1 MTAHPFVSIVI
12 GMAPK
17 TGGKGNKSA
26 QNYVRDLW
34 EHGLSE
40 QEIRKQLKEDGY
52 KAGRITQLLKATRPA
67 EGQEGVAAAAAKELA
82 RPAKRP
88 AASSEAGSLFFFS
101 AALSFCWKETSNSGH
116 GSRGQAACSCKR
128 FQGRSGGRC

>member
-1 MTAHPFVSIVI
+1 
-12 GMAPK
+12 MAPK
-17 TGGKGNKSA
+17 TGGGKGNKSA

-34 EHGLSE
+34 EQGLSE

-67 EGQEGVAAAAAKELA
+67 KEQEGVAAAAAHEPA

-88 AASSEAGSLFFFS
+88 AASSEAGPFFF
-101 AALSFCWKETSNSGH
+101 LRRPF
-116 GSRGQAACSCKR
+116 R
-128 FQGRSGGRC
+128 FV